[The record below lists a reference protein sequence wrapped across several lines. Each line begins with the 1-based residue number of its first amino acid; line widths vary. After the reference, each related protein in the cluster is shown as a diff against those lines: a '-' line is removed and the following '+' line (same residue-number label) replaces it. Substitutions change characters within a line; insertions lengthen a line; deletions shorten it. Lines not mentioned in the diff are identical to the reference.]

1 MCNFTLLIVLR
12 SDRNLSQINLHAVTP
27 CTSHRHTNKMPPTIS
42 PPEYS
47 STSPT
52 TTTRDACVA
61 ARDEVEKNLRVVLP
75 LLASMSPEEV
85 GAHIKAI
92 ADACSSSDPAALPP
106 PANAASAVLEQQ
118 FADCAKKLIEADAKL
133 AQEAQVI
140 QPATPG
146 NAADISSV
154 LIARMDQMKEDF
166 AEQTKIAAEQAAE
179 QTKIAAVAAEQAAE
193 QTQQIAGALEQLTKK
208 VAELTKQAAQ
218 QLNGA
223 AAGPAIDVPD
233 SVCVTGALF
242 HPSYNIMN
250 KDKGDPEVA
259 VDGWVGVY
267 DPVIL
272 RHGKPTL
279 VHGQQLYRL
288 GKEDKYLAYCT
299 AGKYWSLKTK
309 EGIMSDGAVDTTVF
323 IGPES
328 TSVTSSGTGWRR
340 GVYTV
345 QENGEYKSGV
355 GPCASM
361 KIQTKSDQP
370 VYVKDSD
377 PAAGVDVTGLYE
389 PTGEI
394 RNGAPVFQ
402 LHGKDLVLELSTV
415 FDEGGSYVIAQ
426 PPDADGK
433 QTILY
438 VKSGRPNHHDSSSW
452 YTCNYTA
459 GGTPVRAKSSKSN
472 FTVKPSLSLYD

>member
-1 MCNFTLLIVLR
+1 M
-12 SDRNLSQINLHAVTP
+12 
-27 CTSHRHTNKMPPTIS
+27 
-42 PPEYS
+42 
-47 STSPT
+47 
-52 TTTRDACVA
+52 
-61 ARDEVEKNLRVVLP
+61 
-75 LLASMSPEEV
+75 
-85 GAHIKAI
+85 
-92 ADACSSSDPAALPP
+92 
-106 PANAASAVLEQQ
+106 
-118 FADCAKKLIEADAKL
+118 IEADAKL

-140 QPATPG
+140 HPATPG
-146 NAADISSV
+146 NAADICSV

-166 AEQTKIAAEQAAE
+166 AEQTKLAAEQAAE
-179 QTKIAAVAAEQAAE
+179 QTKLAAEQAAEQAKIAAVAAEQAAE

-233 SVCVTGALF
+233 SVCVTGALY

-250 KDKGDPEVA
+250 KDKGDSEDA
-259 VDGWVGVY
+259 VDEWVGVY
-267 DPVIL
+267 DPVL

-288 GKEDKYLAYCT
+288 GKEDLYLAYRT
-299 AGKYWSLKTK
+299 ANKRWTLVTK
-309 EGIMSDGAVDTTVF
+309 EGIMADNGKSYF
-323 IGPES
+323 QGPES
-328 TSVTSSGTGWRR
+328 TSVTSSASWQR
-340 GVYTV
+340 GVWTV
-345 QENGEYKSGV
+345 QENGEYKHTWASF
-355 GPCASM
+355 ASM

-389 PTGEI
+389 STGEI

-438 VKSGRPNHHDSSSW
+438 VKSGLPNHHDSSSW

-459 GGTPVRAKSSKSN
+459 GGTPVRAESSRSN